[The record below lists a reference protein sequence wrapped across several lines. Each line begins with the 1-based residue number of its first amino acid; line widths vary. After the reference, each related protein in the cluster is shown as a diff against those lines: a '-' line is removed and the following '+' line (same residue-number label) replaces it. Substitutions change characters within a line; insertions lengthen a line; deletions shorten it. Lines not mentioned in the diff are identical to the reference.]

1 MRFGALVEHYK
12 WSIKFLQENLF
23 VWLVVG
29 EMNGLPTTN
38 EYGSGEVGKP
48 RQRCGRSD
56 VF

>member
-29 EMNGLPTTN
+29 DWQVA
-38 EYGSGEVGKP
+38 GSGHIV
-48 RQRCGRSD
+48 
-56 VF
+56 